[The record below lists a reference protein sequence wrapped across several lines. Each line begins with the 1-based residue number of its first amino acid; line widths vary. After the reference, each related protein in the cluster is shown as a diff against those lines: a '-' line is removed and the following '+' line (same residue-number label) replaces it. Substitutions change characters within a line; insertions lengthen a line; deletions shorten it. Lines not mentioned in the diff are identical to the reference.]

1 MLQLTARVEPVGR
14 VQLTLHAPQVPLVD
28 IIIPDGKLRKIRPH
42 PTVHVFL
49 FSCLLFLELDGTRPV
64 KALLGHRL
72 CLVLKLGGL
81 VVHIQLAGDH
91 TVVHLAALVGA
102 LAVVALKLH
111 IGSDGVQARA
121 GMLGHLLAQ
130 GAGQVWQ
137 ASPTAGLYAIT
148 ADADFEAHF
157 GKKAAK
163 RRKIYNGMIPCQIYM
178 YFDRPVKP
186 VRK

>member
-1 MLQLTARVEPVGR
+1 MRRPAR
-14 VQLTLHAPQVPLVD
+14 LNT
-28 IIIPDGKLRKIRPH
+28 
-42 PTVHVFL
+42 
-49 FSCLLFLELDGTRPV
+49 
-64 KALLGHRL
+64 
-72 CLVLKLGGL
+72 
-81 VVHIQLAGDH
+81 
-91 TVVHLAALVGA
+91 
-102 LAVVALKLH
+102 
-111 IGSDGVQARA
+111 
-121 GMLGHLLAQ
+121 
-130 GAGQVWQ
+130 GQRWLSLVWQ